1 MTPEQIEQER
11 AAFEAWYL
19 KYLQREHWLQEDC
32 VYIDKREDGTYYA
45 DLAQTAW
52 QAWLERAQQGGW
64 ISVEDRLPDRSD
76 IAQFFIIYD
85 ENQKDKL
92 KFGVAMF
99 TGWKIENPTAWHN
112 WIVYGNYTPEYVTH
126 WQPLPKPPAGDHT

>member
-11 AAFEAWYL
+11 AAFESWYRKWAEEEPSVL
-19 KYLQREHWLQEDC
+19 VDIEGEMQYKSTADHQLFTVWL
-32 VYIDKREDGTYYA
+32 A
-45 DLAQTAW
+45 
-52 QAWLERAQQGGW
+52 RAQQSSW

-85 ENQKDKL
+85 ENRKDKL

-126 WQPLPKPPAGDHT
+126 WQPLPQPPAGDPA